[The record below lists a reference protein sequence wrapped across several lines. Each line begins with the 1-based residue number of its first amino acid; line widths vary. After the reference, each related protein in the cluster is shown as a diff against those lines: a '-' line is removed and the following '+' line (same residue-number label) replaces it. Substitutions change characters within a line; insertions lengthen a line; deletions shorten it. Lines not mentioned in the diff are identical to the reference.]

1 MNTDQS
7 NSTVQAQPENVPQ
20 SWATANERARVRH
33 EQHLAA
39 KVAGQNKVNAAA
51 NEYEKTLIEAFRPFV
66 GTKILTH
73 NGLAARV
80 KPHIPEAQGVF
91 RCWRA
96 SSVYSLYYEMDVTEN
111 VGEHGCVYCKATAY
125 VGDLDGY
132 NLKSVNEPQKP
143 RRTDYT
149 VEEIREKRKALQ
161 VARDAMRKIESDLA
175 TFGEYDQ

>member
-1 MNTDQS
+1 MSAET
-7 NSTVQAQPENVPQ
+7 
-20 SWATANERARVRH
+20 WATANERARTRH

-39 KVAGQNKVNAAA
+39 KVAGQNKVNTAA
-51 NEYEKTLIEAFRPFV
+51 NEYEKQLIEAFRPFV

-80 KPHIPEAQGVF
+80 KPHIPKAPNSVL
-91 RCWRA
+91 RSWRA
-96 SSVYSLYYEMDVTEN
+96 AGSYSLYYEMDVSES
-111 VGEHGCVYCKATAY
+111 VGEYGCCYCKATAY
-125 VGDLDGY
+125 VGELDGY

-149 VEEIREKRKALQ
+149 VEEILAKRQ
-161 VARDAMRKIESDLA
+161 VLRDARDAMSKAQSELA

>member
-1 MNTDQS
+1 MQTQTD
-7 NSTVQAQPENVPQ
+7 T
-20 SWATANERARVRH
+20 WANANDRARARH

-39 KVAGQNKVNAAA
+39 KVAGQNKVNQAA

-66 GTKILTH
+66 GQKILTH
-73 NGLAARV
+73 SGLAARV
-80 KPHIPEAQGVF
+80 KPHIPECKGVF
-91 RCWRA
+91 RCWREA
-96 SSVYSLYYEMDVTEN
+96 SGYSLYYSMDVTES
-111 VGEHGCVYCKATAY
+111 VGEYGCCYCKATAY

-149 VEEIREKRKALQ
+149 VEEILEKRKALQ
-161 VARDAMRKIESDLA
+161 VARDAMRRAESDLA